1 LTWGDAPWA
10 PGQEVWNGVLR
21 GIQIYSN
28 QLTIAEIMAEI
39 NAPLSTTNGQ
49 QNIWYLNVNPT
60 PNDISDKSGRGNN
73 PTWVDSL
80 RPSLYTSG
88 TAKTPK
94 PPQDLT
100 AN

>member
-10 PGQEVWNGVLR
+10 PGQEVWSGILR

-28 QLTIAEIMAEI
+28 QLTIAEIMDEI

-73 PTWVDSL
+73 PTWVGSL